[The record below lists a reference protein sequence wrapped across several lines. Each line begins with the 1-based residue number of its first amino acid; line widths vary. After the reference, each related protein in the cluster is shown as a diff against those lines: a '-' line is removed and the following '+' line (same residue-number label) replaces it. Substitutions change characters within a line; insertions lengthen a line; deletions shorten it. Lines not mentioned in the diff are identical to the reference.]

1 MSTYKHTDHNTG
13 KVKTITENKKRLTF
27 GEVRERNLRRN
38 RDARLLKEL
47 KK

>member
-1 MSTYKHTDHNTG
+1 MCKYTNHNTG
-13 KVKTITENKKRLTF
+13 KVTIIEDKPKRLTLNQ
-27 GEVRERNLRRN
+27 VRERNLRRN